1 MSRNRLA
8 GSPSAYLAAAASQ
21 PVHWYPWGDEA
32 LAAARETGRPVLLD
46 IGAAWC
52 HWCHV
57 MDRESYESP
66 ELATFLNDNFICIK
80 VDRDE
85 RPDVDARYQRAVQA
99 LSGQGGWPLTVLLT
113 GDARPF
119 FGGTYFPPASMHG
132 RPGFRTVLQSV
143 LDAWNA
149 EPGRVAAQAEMVSR
163 LVTEALDESEAE
175 TVTSSTLADAAAG
188 MVRRFDPQFGG
199 FGSAP
204 KFPYPAALR
213 FLLARWYDTGD
224 AQLRDVIERTLDAMA
239 LGGIHDQ
246 LGGGFH
252 RYSVDERWIV
262 PHFEKMAYDN
272 SELLRVYTEA
282 FLALGEPAYGQVA
295 RGIVRWVTDLLALP
309 GGGYGA
315 SQDADVGL
323 DDDGDY
329 FTWTR
334 AEAASVLSGVEL
346 EVASAHWDIG
356 TAGEMHHD
364 PGRNVLFVAESAE
377 SISRRLGMDET
388 EVDQLIEAARSK
400 LRAARARRPAPAVD
414 PARYTAW
421 NAMLASAML
430 LAGKALDD
438 APAREHALATL
449 RRIRREAP
457 VPDRVAHS
465 ADRTEA
471 WLEDQAQSADAAL
484 TACECTGDVEW
495 LTWAEALADRIWR
508 EHEDPDDGALFDLGG
523 DRIGAGLLSA
533 RGKPSQD
540 APTPSAN
547 GVAAIV
553 AIRLWHLTG
562 RETWRRRSE
571 RVVEAFGGQLLA
583 APLHAA
589 TLLLAADWLRS
600 PVAHLVVRGPDGD
613 ATAEAMHRVAL
624 RGWRPRRVIRRVS
637 PGQPLAGAPPALE
650 AVLAQGESGAS
661 GLLCVGDTCQLP
673 VHDLAA
679 WKAMLET
686 PGA

>member
-8 GSPSAYLAAAASQ
+8 GSASAYLAAAAAQ
-21 PVHWYPWGDEA
+21 PVHWYPWSDEA
-32 LAAARETGRPVLLD
+32 LAAARETGRPILLD

-66 ELATFLNDNFICIK
+66 ELAAFLNDHFICIK

-113 GDARPF
+113 AEGQPF

-132 RPGFRTVLQSV
+132 RPGFRAVLQSV
-143 LDAWNA
+143 LDAWTA

-163 LVTEALDESEAE
+163 LVTEALDESEAGAIAA
-175 TVTSSTLADAAAG
+175 STLTDAAAG

-204 KFPYPAALR
+204 KFPYPTALR

-224 AQLRDVIERTLDAMA
+224 AQLHDVIERTLDAMA

-252 RYSVDERWIV
+252 RYSVDERWVV

-272 SELLRVYTEA
+272 SELLRIYTEA
-282 FLALGEPAYGQVA
+282 FLALGEPAYGEVA
-295 RGIVRWVTDLLALP
+295 RGIVRWVTDVLAVP
-309 GGGYGA
+309 DGGYGA

-334 AEAASVLSGVEL
+334 AEAASVLSGGEL

-377 SISRRLGMDET
+377 SIARRLGMEEGD
-388 EVDQLIEAARSK
+388 VGRLIESSRSK
-400 LRAARARRPAPAVD
+400 LLAARGRRPSPAVD
-414 PARYTAW
+414 SSRYTAW

-430 LAGKALDD
+430 LAGEALDD
-438 APAREHALATL
+438 TSAREHALATL
-449 RRIRREAP
+449 ARIRREAP
-457 VPDRVAHS
+457 APDRVSHS
-465 ADRTEA
+465 EHQTEA

-484 TACECTGDVEW
+484 TAYECTGDAAW
-495 LTWAEALADRIWR
+495 LAWGEALASRMWQ

-523 DRIGAGLLSA
+523 DRTGTGLLAA

-547 GVAAIV
+547 GIAAIV

-562 RETWRRRSE
+562 QEPWRRRSE
-571 RVVEAFGGQLLA
+571 RAVEAFGAQLPA

-600 PVAHLVVRGPDGD
+600 PVAHVVVSGPDGD
-613 ATAEAMHRVAL
+613 ATAGAMHRVAL
-624 RGWRPRRVIRRVS
+624 RSWRPRRVIHRVS

-650 AVLAQGESGAS
+650 AVLARGEGGTC
-661 GLLCVGDTCQLP
+661 GLLCVGDSCQLP
-673 VHDLAA
+673 VHDLAP
-679 WKAMLET
+679 WEEVLQRG
-686 PGA
+686 GA